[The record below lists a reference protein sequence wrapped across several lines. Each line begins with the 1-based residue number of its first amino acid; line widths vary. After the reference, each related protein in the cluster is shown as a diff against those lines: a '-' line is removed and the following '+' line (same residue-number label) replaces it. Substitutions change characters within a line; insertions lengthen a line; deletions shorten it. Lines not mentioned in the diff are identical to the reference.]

1 MWSKLSCL
9 RAVSAIRTRMKIT
22 GCTQFGCLGV
32 YYFFL
37 AVVVIRYETT
47 ATARWALLFLVHAF
61 FGDTITVAVWTGF
74 HVCAS
79 WEADERPRHVGGA
92 QYAYAYITLG
102 RPSVEILSINGI
114 RVCSKLTIFQNSWM
128 QGRGTTHA
136 KAGIV
141 R

>member
-1 MWSKLSCL
+1 
-9 RAVSAIRTRMKIT
+9 
-22 GCTQFGCLGV
+22 
-32 YYFFL
+32 
-37 AVVVIRYETT
+37 
-47 ATARWALLFLVHAF
+47 LLFLVRAF

-114 RVCSKLTIFQNSWM
+114 RVCSKLTIFQTSQM
-128 QGRGTTHA
+128 QACRTAHG
-136 KAGIV
+136 KAANV
-141 R
+141 RFGSKADMTPFKRDVRFTPDSGHWTALSRA